1 MTKFG
6 CTPCS
11 KSAKAFLLYILRAID
26 RFDVAIYTTSYK
38 FTTYWSVEM
47 ARKGSVLK
55 QWYYPQKVIDN
66 IEAIKVLTGEPTYM
80 GVVTHA
86 VAAYLYGLTQHIYDV
101 EIITEDDQ
109 KEGSIINN
117 IPTPVSDADYWRKIA
132 ENKKQ

>member
-1 MTKFG
+1 
-6 CTPCS
+6 
-11 KSAKAFLLYILRAID
+11 
-26 RFDVAIYTTSYK
+26 
-38 FTTYWSVEM
+38 M

-66 IEAIKVLTGEPTYM
+66 IEAIKVLTGEPTYI

-101 EIITEDDQ
+101 EIITDDDQ